1 MFMMVTKVFL
11 FTFSGVFNR
20 QRIHNL
26 FKNQMI
32 TNHAIQ
38 LNVCNSQCS
47 HGTCLLS
54 LLKCSHGTWACFH
67 FCNAPLRPGFHPY
80 PHGTC
85 FYFYNAPLRPA
96 PPMGPGFHFSSVSW
110 PVTASVSGISATGRL
125 TQLNLRVKNRKHR
138 KWNDMIFIFKN
149 THDCFL
155 TMCNVKTRRK
165 QSQTKT
171 VF

>member
-26 FKNQMI
+26 FKNRMI

-47 HGTCLLS
+47 HGTW
-54 LLKCSHGTWACFH
+54 TCFH
-67 FCNAPLRPGFHPY
+67 FWNAPMGPG
-80 PHGTC
+80 
-85 FYFYNAPLRPA
+85 PA
-96 PPMGPGFHFSSVSW
+96 FTFAMLPWDLLLLLQCSLETRTPMGPGFHFSSVSW

-149 THDCFL
+149 TQDCFL

-165 QSQTKT
+165 QSQRKT

>member
-1 MFMMVTKVFL
+1 MFMRVTKVFL
-11 FTFSGVFNR
+11 FTFSGLFNR

-32 TNHAIQ
+32 TNLAIQ

-47 HGTCLLS
+47 LETCLLS
-54 LLKCSHGTWACFH
+54 LLKCPHGTCFH
-67 FCNAPLRPGFHPY
+67 FCNAPLRPVCFHPH

-85 FYFYNAPLRPA
+85 FHFCNAPL
-96 PPMGPGFHFSSVSW
+96 GPGFHFSSVSR

-125 TQLNLRVKNRKHR
+125 TQLNLRVKNRKHM

-149 THDCFL
+149 TQDCFL